1 MRRTLEALGKD
12 HLALVGIPSIFH
24 RDRQR
29 MRAVA
34 LRVHR
39 HSMLNVI
46 RQIDKFTRFGVAL
59 DFEGG
64 DRDPVEIILHPQNE
78 HFVLVI
84 QPRRDRALDAQLAGN
99 AVAAAVRR
107 RDGQAGGARR
117 DGILAVHKRG
127 GRHVLTV
134 DPPRQGRARRGV
146 DIEVFAPEQRV
157 PVAEIVLADDVQIE
171 QVARLDGGHIAP
183 PGGERA
189 RGNVA
194 GGAHGQRHIRIG
206 GKFNRVSAVPHPEA
220 LTRDAVPELQGLAG
234 VPADGHLARIAA
246 DGRDADSHRRIGAGG
261 VRHGGAVEPLTSLIL
276 NTPQV

>member
-1 MRRTLEALGKD
+1 
-12 HLALVGIPSIFH
+12 
-24 RDRQR
+24 

-39 HSMLNVI
+39 HSMLVVI

-84 QPRRDRALDAQLAGN
+84 QPRRDRALDAQLTGN

-127 GRHVLTV
+127 GLHVLTV
-134 DPPRQGRARRGV
+134 DPPRQGRTRRGV
-146 DIEVFAPEQRV
+146 DIEDFAPEQRV
-157 PVAEIVLADDVQIE
+157 PAAEIVLADDVQIE

-183 PGGERA
+183 LGGERA
-189 RGNVA
+189 RGTVA
-194 GGAHGQRHIRIG
+194 GGARGQRHIRIG
-206 GKFNRVSAVPHPEA
+206 GKFNRASAVPHPEA
-220 LTRDAVPELQGLAG
+220 RTRDAVPELQGLAG

-246 DGRDADSHRRIGAGG
+246 DGRDADSHRCIGAGG
-261 VRHGGAVEPLTSLIL
+261 VRHGGAEEPLTIRIL